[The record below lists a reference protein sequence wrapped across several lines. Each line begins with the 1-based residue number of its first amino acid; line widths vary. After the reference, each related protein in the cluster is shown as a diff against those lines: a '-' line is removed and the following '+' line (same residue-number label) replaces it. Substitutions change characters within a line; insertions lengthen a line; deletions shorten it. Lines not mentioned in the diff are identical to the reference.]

1 MPTVTLRPWTRRALT
16 TLAGAGLVLTL
27 AACGGPAGVGGAAAK
42 DDASGPELKI
52 AMITHSGAGDTF
64 WDIVRSGA
72 EAAAKKDHA
81 ELLYSSDP
89 DGARQAQLVDQ
100 AVDQKVD
107 GIIVTLA
114 KPDAVA
120 SSVKAAVAAGIPVVS
135 INSGEDA
142 WQALGV
148 LAHFGQNETIAGEAA
163 GTKLD
168 ELGAKK
174 AVCVVHEQGN
184 VGHEA
189 RCDGLAK
196 TFTGSVERLYVNGQD
211 MTNVASTITA
221 KLQTSPDIDYVVTLG
236 APFAMTAID
245 AIADAGSSAK
255 LATFD
260 LSADAVD
267 AMKAGKIAFIV
278 DQQPYLQGYEAL
290 DNLWLYKTNGNILGG
305 GKTVLTGP
313 QILTSADADKIAG
326 FAKNGTR

>member
-1 MPTVTLRPWTRRALT
+1 MTLRPWTRRALT

-27 AACGGPAGVGGAAAK
+27 AACGGPAGVGGAEGK
-42 DDASGPELKI
+42 ETSSGPELKI

-120 SSVKAAVAAGIPVVS
+120 SAVKAAVAAGIPVVS

-174 AVCVVHEQGN
+174 VVCVVHEQGN

-221 KLQTSPDIDYVVTLG
+221 KLQTSSDIDYVVTLG

-267 AMKAGKIAFIV
+267 AMKAGKIQFIV

>member
-1 MPTVTLRPWTRRALT
+1 MTA
-16 TLAGAGLVLTL
+16 LAGAGLVLTL
-27 AACGGPAGVGGAAAK
+27 AACGAPAGVGGA
-42 DDASGPELKI
+42 DAPTTESGPTLKI

-81 ELLYSSDP
+81 ALLYSADP

-114 KPDAVA
+114 KPDALA
-120 SSVKAAVAAGIPVVS
+120 ASVKAAVAAGIPVVS

-142 WQALGV
+142 WQPLGV
-148 LAHFGQNETIAGEAA
+148 LAHFGQNETVAGEAA
-163 GTKLD
+163 GAKLT

-174 AVCVVHEQGN
+174 IVCVIHEQGN

-189 RCDGLAK
+189 RCDGIAK
-196 TFTGSVERLYVNGQD
+196 TFTGSMERLYVNGVD
-211 MTNVASTITA
+211 MSNVASTITS
-221 KLQTSPDIDYVVTLG
+221 KLQTTPDIDYVVTLG

-260 LSADAVD
+260 LNADAVD
-267 AMKAGKIAFIV
+267 AMKAGKIQFIV
-278 DQQPYLQGYEAL
+278 DQQPYLQGYSAL
-290 DNLWLYKTNGNILGG
+290 DNLWLYKTNGNMLGG
-305 GKTVLTGP
+305 GKTVYTGP
-313 QILTSADADKIAG
+313 QILTQSDAESIAK